1 MDEPLYP
8 AAQGQQ
14 RQAEEQ
20 RYGPAERPSRP
31 ASWPDSGKSIRQSL
45 QRPHTLASR
54 HPKIMACPHVF
65 LTC

>member
-20 RYGPAERPSRP
+20 RYGHAERPSRP
-31 ASWPDSGKSIRQSL
+31 ASWPDSGPFAKAFSDLTRPPLGTPKSWHALMFS
-45 QRPHTLASR
+45 
-54 HPKIMACPHVF
+54 
-65 LTC
+65 